1 MVMRHF
7 GSLVSLYELRSRFP
21 IHRGG
26 ATLAQIAGY
35 AKEVGFAVRG
45 LKLECGEL
53 GSLKTPAVL
62 HWDLDHFVVLQG
74 LRGRR
79 LVIADPAVGLQAL
92 SLDEVSRHF
101 TGVALELWPGREHT
115 PLQHTTRR
123 LGLRQIWKEVSGST
137 QNIAWILVLSIALQ
151 LLLLIGPWH
160 VQWLVD
166 EALMQGDVHLVGV
179 LALGFGVL
187 LGLRVVVYWLR
198 GSVVIELGH
207 GLSFS
212 FTGQLLDRLL
222 RLPLNWFHRRS
233 VGDIISRFGSLQP
246 IRDFFTQGA
255 ANFCV
260 DATLVLLSLVLMVI
274 YQWQLAALVTG
285 LQGIYVA
292 GCLILAG
299 RIREQSMRVVVT
311 QAREQSQL
319 MESVRSVNTVTVY
332 SQEEA
337 RLHAWQKLHADTLS
351 SSMSLQ
357 RTQLGLMTMSALI
370 SGLELLLVVSLGGL
384 RVLEGQ
390 GFSIGMLMAFL
401 SYRGYFSGHLRA
413 VSEHLMGIKT
423 LSVHLARLEDVWF
436 ESPEPRLTGRSR
448 SSEPD
453 RLFIKN
459 VSFCYPGG
467 NAVLEGVDLVIPPG
481 GWIAIVGES
490 GSGKSTLLRIMMGLL
505 VPEHG
510 EVVVGK
516 KNLIGHHAVA
526 FRRQCGCVLQE
537 DGLFSGSIAD
547 NIALFTSPDQMRV
560 REVLMQVGM
569 LEVVD
574 SLPLGMLTQTG
585 DIGSNMS
592 SGQLQR
598 IYLARA
604 LYRKPA
610 YLFLDEAT
618 VNLDSA
624 SVEVINDVLR
634 TLTCTI
640 ITVTHDSRLAV
651 LADEV
656 WRMWDGHLKKV
667 EG

>member
-1 MVMRHF
+1 MRHF

-21 IHRGG
+21 IHSGG

-45 LKLECGEL
+45 LKLACEEL
-53 GSLKTPAVL
+53 SSVKKPAVL

-79 LVIADPAVGLQAL
+79 LVIADPAAGRQTL

-101 TGVALELWPGREHT
+101 TGVALELWPGPEHT
-115 PLQHTTRR
+115 VVQLAKRR

-137 QNIAWILVLSIALQ
+137 QNLAWILVLSIALQ
-151 LLLLIGPWH
+151 LLLLVGPWH

-166 EALMQGDVHLVGV
+166 EALMHGDVHLVGV

-222 RLPLNWFHRRS
+222 RLPLNWFQRRS

-246 IRDFFTQGA
+246 VRDFFTQGA

-260 DATLVLLSLVLMVI
+260 DVTLVLLSLVLMVI
-274 YQWQLAALVTG
+274 YQWQLAALVIG
-285 LQGIYVA
+285 LQAIYVA
-292 GCLILAG
+292 GCLLLAG

-319 MESVRSVNTVTVY
+319 MESVRSINSVKVY

-351 SSMSLQ
+351 SSISLQ
-357 RTQLGLMTMSALI
+357 RTHLGVLTMSALI
-370 SGLELLLVVSLGGL
+370 SGLELLLVVSIGGL

-401 SYRGYFSGHLRA
+401 SYRGYFSERLRA

-436 ESPEPRLTGRSR
+436 ESPEPRSMEWSR
-448 SSEPD
+448 TSEPD
-453 RLFIKN
+453 RLFIQN

-467 NAVLEGVDLVIPPG
+467 NAVLEGADLLIPPG
-481 GWIAIVGES
+481 RWITIVGES
-490 GSGKSTLLRIMMGLL
+490 GSGKSTLLRVMMGLL
-505 VPEHG
+505 VPETG
-510 EVVVGK
+510 EVVVGMK
-516 KNLIGHHAVA
+516 KLIGHHAVA

-537 DGLFSGSIAD
+537 DGFFSGSIAD
-547 NIALFTSPDQMRV
+547 NIALFTSPDQTRID
-560 REVLMQVGM
+560 EVLMQVGM

-574 SLPLGMLTQTG
+574 GLPLGKLTQIG
-585 DIGSNMS
+585 DIGTNMS

-610 YLFLDEAT
+610 YLFLDECT

-624 SVEVINDVLR
+624 SVEAITDVLR

-656 WRMWDGHLKKV
+656 WRMRDGRLKKV
-667 EG
+667 EE